1 MRDIRNNNVV
11 PAVRRGR
18 THDVERAP
26 VRLIQCRRI
35 ARGQV
40 RRGYVVE
47 RLRSRIL
54 QQNRRRGSV
63 DLLFDASNQCLEN
76 LR

>member
-1 MRDIRNNNVV
+1 MRDICDNDVV
-11 PAVRRGR
+11 SAVRRR
-18 THDVERAP
+18 CAHDVEGTP
-26 VRLIQCRRI
+26 VRLIQCRGK

-40 RRGYVVE
+40 GRGDVVE
-47 RLRSRIL
+47 LSRSGIF

-76 LR
+76 FR